1 MVVTTKNYII
11 GVDIGGTF
19 TDCTVI
25 AADGRLYSGKSPTT
39 PADLSIGFFES
50 IADAALGVGV
60 GLTELLQQTTRIC
73 HGTTTGL
80 NALVTGAGARTLLLT
95 SAGHSDALEIMNNGG
110 RTQGASARETLDWSV
125 SSHPDPIVPAELVIE
140 VNERIDSFGA
150 VICPLLD
157 QEIERVLA
165 LVAEA
170 KPQAVALCCLWS
182 FANPEHETRLRAALR
197 ERFPE
202 LPISCSFEIAPRIG
216 LYPRM
221 VTTVMNA
228 MLVPLMKAYV
238 ARIEDRAL
246 SNGFT
251 GAIFFVQNEGGLVPA
266 SEAAE
271 FPILTLKSGPVAG
284 VVGAGVI
291 GLQEDDPDIIVA
303 DMGGTTFDVGV
314 IRNGL
319 PGRSDESVMR
329 RQQLHLR
336 SVDVD
341 SVGAG
346 GGSIAWVD
354 ERTGSLRVGPLSAG
368 ARPGPICYGQGG
380 TQVTVTDADLVLG
393 VLDDKRPLAGGLK
406 LDRKAAEE
414 GLARLGAKLG
424 MDAVRCAAGIV
435 EVVDSLMEDLIRR
448 TTVQRGLDPRDFSLW
463 VYGGASGAHAGL
475 FSRHLQ
481 MKRVVLPMGN
491 VASVWSAAG
500 CALLRQ
506 RREFSTSIYLPP
518 PWNAELL
525 AQQLG
530 DLEQRA
536 HSYGRQIGLEPGS
549 FTVRRSATMKYG
561 MQVHEIEVDCPAG
574 EIDARWGEALKADFE
589 AAYEQMFGAGSGY
602 SGTDVI
608 ITTLRT
614 VIEGDQA
621 AVALRVQDEI
631 SRSSDLTKYTTRPV
645 FWREIDDWQDTA
657 VWQGDDLPIE
667 ARLQGPAIVEY
678 PHTTLVVRPSQK
690 FRRDRQGNVVLDF
703 GEE

>member
-1 MVVTTKNYII
+1 VSDARNYIA

-19 TDCTVI
+19 TDCTVV
-25 AADGRLYSGKSPTT
+25 AVDGSMYSGKSPTT

-50 IADAALGVGV
+50 IADAARAAGM
-60 GLTELLQQTTRIC
+60 GLTELLQQTARIC

-95 SAGHSDALEIMNNGG
+95 SAGHADALSIMNNRG
-110 RTQGASARETLDWSV
+110 RTQGASVRETLDWSI
-125 SSHPDPIVPAELVIE
+125 SSHPDPIVPDELVIE

-150 VICPLLD
+150 VVCPLRD
-157 QEIERVLA
+157 EEVDRVLG

-170 KPQAVALCCLWS
+170 KPKAVALCCLWS
-182 FANPEHETRLRAALR
+182 FANPEHETRLRAALS
-197 ERFPE
+197 ERFPD

-238 ARIEDRAL
+238 ARIEDRAAT
-246 SNGFT
+246 NGFT
-251 GAIFFVQNEGGLVPA
+251 GGIFFVQNEGGLAPA
-266 SEAAE
+266 AEAAE

-284 VVGAGVI
+284 VVGAGIV

-354 ERTGSLRVGPLSAG
+354 ERTNTLRVGPRSAG

-380 TQVTVTDADLVLG
+380 TEVTVTDADLVLG

-414 GLARLGAKLG
+414 GLTRLGAKLG

-475 FSRHLQ
+475 FSRHLK

-518 PWNAELL
+518 PWNLDLVARQL
-525 AQQLG
+525 AQ
-530 DLEQRA
+530 LEERA
-536 HSYGRQIGLEPGS
+536 TGYGRQLGIAPGS
-549 FTVRRSATMKYG
+549 YTVRRSATMKYG
-561 MQVHEIEVDCPAG
+561 MQVHEIEVDCPPG
-574 EIDARWGEALKADFE
+574 EIDTDWGEALKAAFE
-589 AAYEQMFGAGSGY
+589 AAYEEMFGAGSGY

-614 VIEGDQA
+614 VIE
-621 AVALRVQDEI
+621 VAQQPIELRVQDAAKPAD
-631 SRSSDLTKYTTRPV
+631 DLTNHAVRPV

-657 VWQGDDLPIE
+657 VWQGDDLPLE
-667 ARLQGPAIVEY
+667 ALLQGPAIVEY
-678 PHTTLVVRPSQK
+678 PHTTLVVRPGQQ
-690 FRRDRQGNVVLDF
+690 FRRDRQGNVVLEF
-703 GEE
+703 GGA

>member
-1 MVVTTKNYII
+1 MTVLEKTYLA

-19 TDCTVI
+19 TDCTIV
-25 AADGRLYSGKSPTT
+25 AADGAVYSGKSPTT
-39 PADLSIGFFES
+39 PGDLSVGFFEA
-50 IADAALGVGV
+50 IADAARAIGL
-60 GLTELLQQTTRIC
+60 GLTELLQQTERIC

-95 SAGHSDALEIMNNGG
+95 SAGHADALGIMNNRG
-110 RTQGASARETLDWSV
+110 RTQGASVRETLDWSI
-125 SSHPDPIVPAELVIE
+125 SSHPDPIVPDDRVIE

-150 VICPLLD
+150 VVCPLLD
-157 QEIERVLA
+157 PEIERVLA

-170 KPQAVALCCLWS
+170 DPQAVALCCLWS
-182 FANPEHETRLRAALR
+182 FANPEHEQRLRSALSK
-197 ERFPE
+197 RFPG

-238 ARIEDRAL
+238 ARIEDRAA
-246 SNGFT
+246 SNGFR
-251 GAIFFVQNEGGLVPA
+251 GGIFFVQNEGGLVPA

-284 VVGAGVI
+284 VVGAGIV
-291 GLQEDDPDIIVA
+291 GLQENDPDIIVA

-314 IRNGL
+314 IRKGL
-319 PGRSDESVMR
+319 PGRSDESVMQ

-336 SVDVD
+336 SVDVE

-354 ERTGSLRVGPLSAG
+354 ERTNTLRVGPRSAG

-380 TQVTVTDADLVLG
+380 TEVTVTDADLVLG

-448 TTVQRGLDPRDFSLW
+448 TTVQRGLDPREFSLW
-463 VYGGASGAHAGL
+463 IYGGASGAHAGL
-475 FSRHLQ
+475 FSRHLR
-481 MKRVVLPMGN
+481 MKRVVQPMGN

-518 PWNAELL
+518 PWNQDLV
-525 AQQLG
+525 AQQLAE
-530 DLEQRA
+530 LEQRA
-536 HSYGRQIGLEPGS
+536 NGYGGQIGLAPGS
-549 FTVRRSATMKYG
+549 FSVRRSATLKYG
-561 MQVHEIEVDCPAG
+561 MQVHEIEVDCPEGA
-574 EIDARWGEALKADFE
+574 IDARWADSLKADFE
-589 AAYEQMFGAGSGY
+589 SAYEQMFGAGSGY

-614 VIEGDQA
+614 VIEVDQA
-621 AVALRVQDEI
+621 PVRLRVQDAAKPAD
-631 SRSSDLTKYTTRPV
+631 DLTRHATRPV
-645 FWREIDDWQDTA
+645 FWRELDDWQDTA
-657 VWQGDDLPIE
+657 VWQGDDLPV
-667 ARLQGPAIVEY
+667 AAVLQGPAIVEY
-678 PHTTLVVRPSQK
+678 PHTTLVVRPGQS
-690 FRRDRQGNVVLDF
+690 FYRDRQGNVVLET
-703 GEE
+703 GEA